1 MNLNKNQ
8 FHEIFNPNNL
18 GYIAFDNVMHP
29 FLVLDNAILLLL
41 NCTNY
46 GTTHKVEKILKCI

>member
-1 MNLNKNQ
+1 MNLDKKQ
-8 FHEIFNPNNL
+8 FHEVFKPNNL

-29 FLVLDNAILLLL
+29 FLVLDNVIHLFF
-41 NCTNY
+41 NYKNY